1 MSTEG
6 MDTRE
11 LDELVKN
18 MFRTAERVYPDEA
31 KSFLKKEGNKGRR
44 LLRAKTKAVTKK
56 KTGNLLKGIRRTGV
70 QKHDGDFQI
79 RVYNKAPHAHL
90 IEHGHVLWVNGTK
103 TEKFVPG
110 KHPAADTTKQLKREF
125 PRDAEAFVDEMI
137 SKGFEL

>member
-18 MFRTAERVYPDEA
+18 MFRTAQDVYPDEA
-31 KSFLKKEGNKGRR
+31 KAFLKKEGNKGRR

-90 IEHGHVLWVNGTK
+90 IEHGQYAQRKWG
-103 TEKFVPG
+103 
-110 KHPAADTTKQLKREF
+110 
-125 PRDAEAFVDEMI
+125 
-137 SKGFEL
+137 